1 MGVHVGV
8 DVGGTFTDLFAVD
21 SGDGSVLVEKTDTTA
36 DAVSGVIE
44 AIRQSGID
52 AGAVESLV
60 FGSTIATN
68 AIVQNTVE
76 PVAFLG
82 TEGFTDILET
92 RRLWRQHLFGWKWD
106 RPRSLVPADLRFG
119 IPGRIDW
126 KGREIEPLDLAAVDR
141 AIERIRRR
149 GLRAV
154 AVSYLFSFLDPGHE
168 LRTGERFSVLAPE
181 IDVTLS
187 HRVNPEIKEYERA
200 STTVVAASLS
210 PIVGRMMDDL
220 VAGLQRHGVPVM
232 PRVIKSNGGVMS
244 ARIAASKPLEIVR
257 SGPAGGVAS
266 AIRLSRDLDRPDL
279 ITLDIGGTTA
289 DVAVITDGA
298 VRHSEQ
304 ADIAWDIPVR
314 VAMADVRSIGA
325 GGGSVAY
332 LDRAA
337 RLHVGPRSA
346 GAVPGPACYRRGGS
360 EATVTDAA
368 LVAGLVD
375 PARFLGGRM
384 AVSRDAAAETLRRT
398 VAEPLGLGIADAAS
412 GVIHVITIRM
422 AQLINEMTVQTGLD
436 PRRYWL
442 VGFGGAGP
450 LFAGS
455 LADEIGA
462 LGAIVP
468 PYPAVWSAF
477 GGLHADVVH
486 DYAHSHLRLLG
497 DLDADDVEGI
507 VRAFAGAAARDLA
520 EDGLLLENARTE
532 HAFDVRYKGQS
543 HHLRVPV
550 DLSDGLTPASL
561 EEVRG
566 RFEAMHERMYGHTR
580 PGEAQQLVTVRAL
593 VRVARTLPEARET
606 PWPSSGT
613 GERRTRPVF
622 FHGHREGVPTAV
634 RNRRDLPPGTRIDGP
649 LIVEEDQSNT
659 VVPPGLSLTV
669 GDDGALHLE
678 RSAP

>member
-21 SGDGSVLVEKTDTTA
+21 GEDGSVLTEKTDTTA
-36 DAVSGVIE
+36 DAVGGVIE

-52 AGAVESLV
+52 AETIESLV

-68 AIVQNTVE
+68 ALVENTVE

-82 TEGFTDILET
+82 TQGFTDILET
-92 RRLWRQHLFGWKWD
+92 RRLWREHLFGWKWD
-106 RPRSLVPADLRFG
+106 RPRSLVTSNLRFG
-119 IPGRIDW
+119 VPGRIDW

-141 AIERIRRR
+141 AITRIEQR
-149 GLRAV
+149 GIRAV
-154 AVSYLFSFLDPGHE
+154 AVSYLFSFLNPDHE
-168 LRTGERFSVLAPE
+168 LRTGERFAALAPD
-181 IDVTLS
+181 IDVSLS
-187 HRVNPEIKEYERA
+187 HDVNPEIKEYERA

-210 PIVGRMMDDL
+210 PIVGRMMDEL
-220 VAGLQRHGVPVM
+220 VTGLRRYGVPVV

-244 ARIAASKPLEIVR
+244 ARIARAKPLEIVR

-266 AIRLSRDLDRPDL
+266 AIRLARDLDRPNL

-304 ADIAWDIPVR
+304 TNIAWDIPIR

-325 GGGSVAY
+325 GGGSIAY
-332 LDRAA
+332 LDRAE

-346 GAVPGPACYRRGGS
+346 SAVPGPACYGRGGH
-360 EATVTDAA
+360 EPTVTDAA
-368 LVAGLVD
+368 VVAGLVD

-384 AVSRDAAAETLRRT
+384 AVSREAAADALVRT
-398 VAEPLGLGIADAAS
+398 VAEPLGLDIADAAS
-412 GVIHVITIRM
+412 GVIHVITMRM

-450 LFAGS
+450 LFVGALS
-455 LADEIGA
+455 AEIEA
-462 LGAIVP
+462 LGALVP

-477 GGLHADVVH
+477 GGLYADVIH
-486 DYAHSHLRLLG
+486 DYAHSHLCLLR
-497 DLDADDVEGI
+497 DLADDDMAEI
-507 VRAFAGAAARDLA
+507 VQRFSDAAARDLA
-520 EDGLLLENARTE
+520 DDGLRLENARIE

-550 DLSDGLTPASL
+550 DLSEGLTQASL
-561 EEVRG
+561 REVEKC
-566 RFEAMHERMYGHTR
+566 FEAMHDAMYGHTR
-580 PGEAQQLVTVRAL
+580 PGDAQQLVTVRCL
-593 VRVARTLPEARET
+593 VRVTRTLPAAQGARWST
-606 PWPSSGT
+606 SAG
-613 GERRTRPVF
+613 GERKVRPVF
-622 FHGHREGVPTAV
+622 FHGEDAAV
-634 RNRRDLPPGTRIDGP
+634 ATTVCNRRSLAPGTGIEGP
-649 LIVEEDQSNT
+649 VIVEEDQSNT
-659 VVPPGLSLTV
+659 VVPPGLRLTV
-669 GDDGALHLE
+669 GEAGDLQIE
-678 RSAP
+678 RSAT

>member
-21 SGDGSVLVEKTDTTA
+21 ARDGSVLTEKTDTTA
-36 DAVSGVIE
+36 DAVGGVIE

-52 AGAVESLV
+52 ASTIESLV

-68 AIVQNTVE
+68 ALVENTVE

-82 TEGFTDILET
+82 TQGFTDILET
-92 RRLWRQHLFGWKWD
+92 RRLWREHLFGWKWD
-106 RPRSLVPADLRFG
+106 RPRSLVASDLRFG
-119 IPGRIDW
+119 VPGRIDW
-126 KGREIEPLDLAAVDR
+126 KGCEIEPLGLAAIDH
-141 AIERIRRR
+141 AIAMIEQR

-154 AVSYLFSFLDPGHE
+154 AVSYLFSFLNPDHE
-168 LRTGERFSVLAPE
+168 LRTRDRFSALAPD

-187 HRVNPEIKEYERA
+187 HHVNPEIKEYERA

-210 PIVGRMMDDL
+210 PIVGRMMDEL
-220 VAGLQRHGVPVM
+220 VTGLKRHGVPVV

-244 ARIAASKPLEIVR
+244 ARTARAKPLEIVR

-266 AIRLSRDLDRPDL
+266 AVRLARELGKPNL

-304 ADIAWDIPVR
+304 TNIAWDIPIR
-314 VAMADVRSIGA
+314 AAMADVRSIGA
-325 GGGSVAY
+325 GGGSIAY
-332 LDRAA
+332 LDRAE

-346 GAVPGPACYRRGGS
+346 GAVPGPACYGRGGR
-360 EATVTDAA
+360 EPTVTDAA
-368 LVAGLVD
+368 VVAGLVD

-384 AVSRDAAAETLRRT
+384 AVSHDAAANALTQT
-398 VAEPLGLGIADAAS
+398 VAEPLGLDIADAAS
-412 GVIHVITIRM
+412 GVIHVITMRM

-450 LFAGS
+450 LFVGALS
-455 LADEIGA
+455 AEIEA
-462 LGAIVP
+462 LGALVP

-477 GGLHADVVH
+477 GGLYADVVH
-486 DYAHSHLRLLG
+486 DYAHSHLCLLR
-497 DLDADDVEGI
+497 DLAADDMEGI
-507 VRAFAGAAARDLA
+507 MRGFSEAAARDLVD
-520 EDGLLLENARTE
+520 DGLALENARIE

-550 DLSDGLTPASL
+550 DLSQGLTQASL
-561 EEVRG
+561 EEVEQ
-566 RFEAMHERMYGHTR
+566 RFEALHKAMYGHTR
-580 PGEAQQLVTVRAL
+580 PGDPQQLVTVRCI
-593 VRVARTLPEARET
+593 VRVPRALPAAQAAR
-606 PWPSSGT
+606 WSST
-613 GERRTRPVF
+613 QNGERKVRSVF
-622 FHGHREGVPTAV
+622 FHGEEGAVPTTIC
-634 RNRRDLPPGTRIDGP
+634 NRQDLSAGTQIDGP

-659 VVPPGLSLTV
+659 VLPPGLRLTV
-669 GDDGALHLE
+669 GDRGVLQIE
-678 RSAP
+678 RNAT

>member
-21 SGDGSVLVEKTDTTA
+21 GGDGSVLTEKTDTTA
-36 DAVSGVIE
+36 DAVGGVIE

-52 AGAVESLV
+52 PSAIESLV

-68 AIVQNTVE
+68 ALVENTVE

-82 TEGFTDILET
+82 TQGFTDILET
-92 RRLWRQHLFGWKWD
+92 RRLWREHLFGWKWD
-106 RPRSLVPADLRFG
+106 RPRSLVASDLRFG
-119 IPGRIDW
+119 VPGRIDW
-126 KGREIEPLDLAAVDR
+126 KGREIEPLDLAAIDH
-141 AIERIRRR
+141 AIARIRQR

-154 AVSYLFSFLDPGHE
+154 AVSYLFSFLNPDHE
-168 LRTGERFSVLAPE
+168 LRTRERFQALAPD

-187 HRVNPEIKEYERA
+187 HDVNPEIKEYERA

-210 PIVGRMMDDL
+210 PIVGRMMDEL
-220 VAGLQRHGVPVM
+220 VTGLKRHGVPVV

-244 ARIAASKPLEIVR
+244 ARIARAKPLEIVR

-266 AIRLSRDLDRPDL
+266 AVRLARELGRPNL

-304 ADIAWDIPVR
+304 TNIAWDIPIR
-314 VAMADVRSIGA
+314 AAMADVRSIGA
-325 GGGSVAY
+325 GGGSIAY
-332 LDRAA
+332 LDRAE

-346 GAVPGPACYRRGGS
+346 GAVPGPACYGRGGR
-360 EATVTDAA
+360 EPTVTDAA
-368 LVAGLVD
+368 VVAGLVD

-384 AVSRDAAAETLRRT
+384 AVSRDTAANALTQT
-398 VAEPLGLGIADAAS
+398 VAEPLGLDIADAAG
-412 GVIHVITIRM
+412 GVIHVITMRM

-450 LFAGS
+450 LFVGALS
-455 LADEIGA
+455 AEIEA
-462 LGAIVP
+462 LGALVP

-477 GGLHADVVH
+477 GGLYADVVH
-486 DYAHSHLRLLG
+486 DYAHSHLCLLR
-497 DLDADDVEGI
+497 DLAADDMEGI
-507 VRAFAGAAARDLA
+507 MRGFSEAAARDLA
-520 EDGLLLENARTE
+520 DDGLQLEDARIE

-550 DLSDGLTPASL
+550 DLSRGLTQASL
-561 EEVRG
+561 GEVEQ
-566 RFEAMHERMYGHTR
+566 RFEALHDAMYGHTR
-580 PGEAQQLVTVRAL
+580 PGDAQQLVTVRCI
-593 VRVARTLPEARET
+593 VRVARALPAAQATR
-606 PWPSSGT
+606 WSST
-613 GERRTRPVF
+613 ENGERKVRSVF
-622 FHGHREGVPTAV
+622 FHGEEGSVPTTIC
-634 RNRRDLPPGTRIDGP
+634 NRQDLAPGTRIDGP

-659 VVPPGLSLTV
+659 VLPPGLRLTI
-669 GDDGALHLE
+669 GDGGVLQIE
-678 RSAP
+678 RNAT

>member
-21 SGDGSVLVEKTDTTA
+21 AGDGSVLTEKTDTTA

-52 AGAVESLV
+52 ASTIESLV

-68 AIVQNTVE
+68 ALVENTVE

-92 RRLWRQHLFGWKWD
+92 RRLWREHLFGWKWD
-106 RPRSLVPADLRFG
+106 RPRSLVASDLRFG
-119 IPGRIDW
+119 VPGRIDW
-126 KGREIEPLDLAAVDR
+126 KGREIEPLDLAAIDQ
-141 AIERIRRR
+141 AIARIKQRR
-149 GLRAV
+149 LRAV
-154 AVSYLFSFLDPGHE
+154 AVSYLFSFLNPDHE
-168 LRTGERFSVLAPE
+168 LRTRERFSALAPD

-187 HRVNPEIKEYERA
+187 HDVNPEIKEYERA

-210 PIVGRMMDDL
+210 PIVGRMMDEL
-220 VAGLQRHGVPVM
+220 VTGLRRHGVPVV

-244 ARIAASKPLEIVR
+244 ARIARAKPLEIVR

-266 AIRLSRDLDRPDL
+266 AIRLARDLARPNL

-304 ADIAWDIPVR
+304 TNIAWDIPIR
-314 VAMADVRSIGA
+314 AAMADVRSIGA
-325 GGGSVAY
+325 GGGSIAY
-332 LDRAA
+332 LDRAE

-346 GAVPGPACYRRGGS
+346 GAVPGPACYGRGGH
-360 EATVTDAA
+360 EPTVTDAA
-368 LVAGLVD
+368 VVAGLVD

-384 AVSRDAAAETLRRT
+384 AISRNAAANALLRT
-398 VAEPLGLGIADAAS
+398 VAEPFGLDIAAAAS
-412 GVIHVITIRM
+412 GVIHVITMRM

-450 LFAGS
+450 LFVGA
-455 LADEIGA
+455 LAAEIEA
-462 LGAIVP
+462 LGALVP

-477 GGLHADVVH
+477 GGLYADVVH
-486 DYAHSHLRLLG
+486 DYAHSHLCLLR
-497 DLDADDVEGI
+497 DLAADDMTGI
-507 VRAFAGAAARDLA
+507 MQRFSVAAARDLA
-520 EDGLLLENARTE
+520 DDGLSLENALIE

-550 DLSDGLTPASL
+550 DLSEGLTRTSL
-561 EEVRG
+561 DEVEQ
-566 RFEAMHERMYGHTR
+566 RFEAMHEAMYGHIR
-580 PGEAQQLVTVRAL
+580 PGDPQQLVTVRCL
-593 VRVARTLPEARET
+593 VRVARTLPAAQEAQRRFSGDLET
-606 PWPSSGT
+606 T
-613 GERRTRPVF
+613 VRPVF
-622 FHGHREGVPTAV
+622 FHGEEVAV
-634 RNRRDLPPGTRIDGP
+634 ATTICNRQDLAPGTHLDGP

-659 VVPPGLSLTV
+659 VLPPGLRLTV
-669 GDDGALHLE
+669 RDGGVLQIE
-678 RSAP
+678 GSAT

>member
-21 SGDGSVLVEKTDTTA
+21 AADGSVHTEKTDTTP

-52 AGAVESLV
+52 AGTIESLV

-68 AIVQNTVE
+68 ALVENTVE

-82 TEGFTDILET
+82 TQGFTDILET
-92 RRLWRQHLFGWKWD
+92 RRLWREHLFGWKWD
-106 RPRSLVPADLRFG
+106 RPRALVASDLRFG
-119 IPGRIDW
+119 VPGRIDW
-126 KGREIEPLDLAAVDR
+126 RGREIEPLDLAVIDR
-141 AIERIRRR
+141 AIARIRQR
-149 GLRAV
+149 GICAV
-154 AVSYLFSFLDPGHE
+154 AVSYLFSFLNPDHE
-168 LRTGERFSVLAPE
+168 RRTGERFSALAPE

-187 HRVNPEIKEYERA
+187 HDVNPEIKEYERA
-200 STTVVAASLS
+200 STTVVAASLA
-210 PIVGRMMDDL
+210 PIVGRMMDEL
-220 VAGLQRHGVPVM
+220 VTGLRRHGVPAV

-244 ARIAASKPLEIVR
+244 ARIARAKPLEIVR

-266 AIRLSRDLDRPDL
+266 AIRLARDLERPNL

-304 ADIAWDIPVR
+304 TNIAWDIPIR
-314 VAMADVRSIGA
+314 AAMADVRSIGA
-325 GGGSVAY
+325 GGGSIAH
-332 LDRAA
+332 LDRAE

-346 GAVPGPACYRRGGS
+346 GAVPGPACYGRGGR
-360 EATVTDAA
+360 EPTVTDAA
-368 LVAGLVD
+368 VVAGLVD

-384 AVSRDAAAETLRRT
+384 AVSRDAAAEALVRS
-398 VAEPLGLGIADAAS
+398 VAEPLGLDIADAAS
-412 GVIHVITIRM
+412 GVIHVITMRM

-450 LFAGS
+450 LFAGALS
-455 LADEIGA
+455 DEIEA
-462 LGAIVP
+462 LGALVP

-477 GGLHADVVH
+477 GGLYADVVH
-486 DYAHSHLRLLG
+486 DYAHSHLCLLR
-497 DLDADDVEGI
+497 DLAADDMAEI
-507 VRAFAGAAARDLA
+507 VRRFSDAAARDLA
-520 EDGLLLENARTE
+520 DDGLKLESARIE

-550 DLSDGLTPASL
+550 DLSEGLTEASL
-561 EEVRG
+561 RAVET
-566 RFEAMHERMYGHTR
+566 RFEAMHEAMYGHTR
-580 PGEAQQLVTVRAL
+580 PGDAQQLVTVRAL
-593 VRVARTLPEARET
+593 VRVARTLPPAQVAGRR
-606 PWPSSGT
+606 PS
-613 GERRTRPVF
+613 GEDGPRRRPVY
-622 FHGHREGVPTAV
+622 FHGEEAAVATTV
-634 RNRRDLPPGTRIDGP
+634 RNRSDLAPGTRIDGP

-659 VVPPGLSLTV
+659 VVPPGLRLTV
-669 GDDGALHLE
+669 AGGGVLQIE
-678 RSAP
+678 RNAP

>member
-8 DVGGTFTDLFAVD
+8 DVGGTFTDLFAVNA
-21 SGDGSVLVEKTDTTA
+21 GDGSVLSEKTDTTA

-52 AGAVESLV
+52 ASTIASLV

-68 AIVQNTVE
+68 ALVENTVE

-92 RRLWRQHLFGWKWD
+92 RRLWREHLFGWKWN
-106 RPRSLVPADLRFG
+106 RPRALVAADFRFG
-119 IPGRIDW
+119 VPGRIDW
-126 KGREIEPLDLAAVDR
+126 KGREIEPLDLAVIDH
-141 AIERIRRR
+141 AIARIKQR

-154 AVSYLFSFLDPGHE
+154 AVSYLFSFLNPDHE
-168 LRTGERFSVLAPE
+168 LRTKERFATVAPE

-187 HRVNPEIKEYERA
+187 HDVNPEIKEYERA

-210 PIVGRMMDDL
+210 PIVGRMMDEL
-220 VAGLQRHGVPVM
+220 VTGLRQHGVPVV

-244 ARIAASKPLEIVR
+244 ARIARAKPLEIVR

-266 AIRLSRDLDRPDL
+266 AIRLARDLDRPNL

-289 DVAVITDGA
+289 DVAVITEGA

-304 ADIAWDIPVR
+304 TNIAWDIPIR
-314 VAMADVRSIGA
+314 AAMADVRSVGA
-325 GGGSVAY
+325 GGGSIAY
-332 LDRAA
+332 LDRAE

-346 GAVPGPACYRRGGS
+346 GAVPGPACYGRGGH
-360 EATVTDAA
+360 EPTVTDAA
-368 LVAGLVD
+368 VVAGLVD

-384 AVSRDAAAETLRRT
+384 AVSRDAAANALMGTI
-398 VAEPLGLGIADAAS
+398 AEPLGLDIADAAS
-412 GVIHVITIRM
+412 GVIHVITMRM

-450 LFAGS
+450 LFVGALSG
-455 LADEIGA
+455 EIEA
-462 LGAIVP
+462 LGALVP

-477 GGLHADVVH
+477 GGLYADVVH
-486 DYAHSHLRLLG
+486 DYAHSHLCPLR
-497 DLDADDVEGI
+497 DLAAADIEEI
-507 VRAFAGAAARDLA
+507 VRRFSDAAARDLA
-520 EDGLLLENARTE
+520 DDGLRLENARIE

-550 DLSDGLTPASL
+550 DLSEGLTRASL
-561 EEVRG
+561 GGVET
-566 RFEAMHERMYGHTR
+566 RFEAMHEAMYGHMR
-580 PGEAQQLVTVRAL
+580 PGDPQQLVTVRSL
-593 VRVARTLPEARET
+593 VRVARTLPAAQVAR
-606 PWPSSGT
+606 WRSSASS
-613 GERRTRPVF
+613 ERKVRSVF
-622 FHGHREGVPTAV
+622 FHGEEAAVPTTIC
-634 RNRRDLPPGTRIDGP
+634 NRHDLAPGTHIDGP

-659 VVPPGLSLTV
+659 VVPPGLRLTV
-669 GDDGALHLE
+669 ADGGVLQIE
-678 RSAP
+678 RNAT